1 MFQYTNTIVLN
12 SLKDV
17 TTGLDK
23 FVERTIDGQP
33 ALDVRRVNLF
43 KKLNVSKMYKRAAS
57 DPVIGNVSFKMTQQD
72 AGIYRI
78 KLYMRLSGSQNSYYA
93 NDFVFKGKPLVYE
106 FRIASNSTTGANV
119 AAEAKRVIDKIQTL
133 YGDKWIKTRVD
144 EDVLTISGTDE
155 YQLFTEA
162 KLQKLNASANSALTN
177 EVFEDIAEGTIVPCR
192 EGFGTYTHILKDLR
206 LPTIESRRFEAVNQ
220 EELPIPGMKYNQYTI
235 YYKVDRG
242 LFGGAALGQQV
253 TSVTTHVFYV
263 LESISETFETMLSK
277 LGTIT
282 EEEKP
287 IKIESGVEDKSTT
300 TNSGQTHTITPTLK
314 NVNPNTV
321 DDSTLAW
328 VDAQTDADWIT
339 VVPGEANVQLTAG
352 NNDSGADRTAEVNVK
367 VKNEA
372 GAVASKKIKVT
383 QQHGA

>member
-33 ALDVRRVNLF
+33 ALDIRRVNLF
-43 KKLNVSKMYKRAAS
+43 KKPNVSKMYKRTAS

-78 KLYMRLSGSQNSYYA
+78 KLYMRLSGRQNSYYA

-106 FRIASNSTTGANV
+106 FRITSNSTSGANV

-133 YGDKWIKTRVD
+133 YGDKWIKTHVD
-144 EDVLTISGTDE
+144 NDVLTISGTDE

-162 KLQKLNASANSALTN
+162 RLQKLNMAAANALTN

-253 TSVTTHVFYV
+253 TSMTTHVFYV
-263 LESISETFETMLSK
+263 LEQISAQFEAMLSK

-287 IKIESGVEDKSTT
+287 IKIASGVDDQPTT

-314 NVNPNTV
+314 DVNANTT
-321 DDSTLAW
+321 DDSTVAW
-328 VDAQTDADWIT
+328 VDAQADADWIT
-339 VVPGEANVQLTAG
+339 VVPGASEVQLTAG
-352 NNDSGADRTAEVNVK
+352 NNDSGAERSAMVNVK
-367 VKNEA
+367 VKNKA
-372 GAVASKKIKVT
+372 GAVAAKDIKVT
-383 QQHGA
+383 QQNG

>member
-23 FVERTIDGQP
+23 IVERTIDGNP
-33 ALDVRRVNLF
+33 ALDIRRVNVY
-43 KKLNVSKMYKRAAS
+43 KKDNVSKMYKRAAS

-106 FRIASNSTTGANV
+106 FRITSNSTSGANV

-144 EDVLTISGTDE
+144 DDVLTISGTDE

-162 KLQKLNASANSALTN
+162 RLQKLNMAANNALTN
-177 EVFEDIAEGTIVPCR
+177 EVFEDIAQGTIVPCR

-253 TSVTTHVFYV
+253 TSMTTHVFYV
-263 LESISETFETMLSK
+263 LESISGEFETMLKK
-277 LGTIT
+277 LGSLV

-287 IKIESGVEDKSTT
+287 IKIESGVDDQATT
-300 TNSGQTHTITPTLK
+300 TNTGQTHTITPTLK
-314 NVNPNTV
+314 DVNSATT
-321 DDSTLAW
+321 DDSTVAW
-328 VDAQTDADWIT
+328 ADAQTDADWIT
-339 VVPGEANVQLTAG
+339 VIPGASNVQLKAG
-352 NNDSGADRTAEVNVK
+352 NNDSGAERSAMVNVK
-367 VKNEA
+367 VKNKA
-372 GAVASKKIKVT
+372 GAVAAKDIKVT
-383 QQHGA
+383 QQHG

>member
-43 KKLNVSKMYKRAAS
+43 KKPNVSKMYKRAAS
-57 DPVIGNVSFKMTQQD
+57 DPVIGNVSFKMVQQD

-106 FRIASNSTTGANV
+106 FRITSNSTTGANV

-144 EDVLTISGTDE
+144 DDVLTISGTDE

-263 LESISETFETMLSK
+263 LESISDTFETMIKK
-277 LGTIT
+277 LGTLT

-287 IKIESGVEDKSTT
+287 IKIESGVDDQGTT
-300 TNSGQTHTITPTLK
+300 TNTGQTHTITPTLK
-314 NVNPNTV
+314 DVNPATT

-328 VDAQTDADWIT
+328 ADAQTDADWIT
-339 VVPGEANVQLTAG
+339 VIPSASNVQLKAG
-352 NNDSGADRTAEVNVK
+352 NNDSGAERSTTVNVK
-367 VKNEA
+367 VKNKA
-372 GAVASKKIKVT
+372 GAVASKNIKVT
-383 QQHGA
+383 QQNE

>member
-23 FVERTIDGQP
+23 IVERTIDGNP
-33 ALDVRRVNLF
+33 ALDIRRVNVY
-43 KKLNVSKMYKRAAS
+43 KKDNVSKMYKRAAS
-57 DPVIGNVSFKMTQQD
+57 DPVIGNISFKMTQQD

-106 FRIASNSTTGANV
+106 FRITSNSTSGANV

-144 EDVLTISGTDE
+144 DDVLTISGTDE

-162 KLQKLNASANSALTN
+162 RLQKLNMAANNALTN
-177 EVFEDIAEGTIVPCR
+177 EVFEDIAQGTIVPCR

-253 TSVTTHVFYV
+253 TSMTTHVFYV
-263 LESISETFETMLSK
+263 LESISGEFETMLKK
-277 LGTIT
+277 LGSLV

-287 IKIESGVEDKSTT
+287 IKIASGVDDQATT
-300 TNSGQTHTITPTLK
+300 TNTGQTHTITPTLK
-314 NVNPNTV
+314 DVNSATT
-321 DDSTLAW
+321 DDSTVAW
-328 VDAQTDADWIT
+328 ADAQTDADWIT
-339 VVPGEANVQLTAG
+339 VIPGASNVQLKAG
-352 NNDSGADRTAEVNVK
+352 NNDSGAERSAMVNVK
-367 VKNEA
+367 VKNKA
-372 GAVASKKIKVT
+372 GAVAAKDIKVT
-383 QQHGA
+383 QQHE

>member
-43 KKLNVSKMYKRAAS
+43 KKPNVSKMFKRVAS

-106 FRIASNSTTGANV
+106 FRIASNTTPGANV

-144 EDVLTISGTDE
+144 GDVLTISGTDE

-162 KLQKLNASANSALTN
+162 KLQKLNTAADNALTN
-177 EVFEDIAEGTIVPCR
+177 EVFEDIAEGTIVPCK

-253 TSVTTHVFYV
+253 TSMTTHVFYV

-287 IKIESGVEDKSTT
+287 IKIDSGVDDQPTT
-300 TNSGQTHTITPTLK
+300 TNSGQTHTITPSLK
-314 NVNPNTV
+314 DVNPNTE

-328 VDAQTDADWIT
+328 ADAQTDADWIT
-339 VVPGEANVQLTAG
+339 VVPSESNVQLTAG
-352 NNDSGADRTAEVNVK
+352 NNDSGAERSATVNVK
-367 VKNEA
+367 VKNKA
-372 GAVASKKIKVT
+372 GAVAAKNIKVT
-383 QQHGA
+383 QQN

>member
-12 SLKDV
+12 SLKDA

-23 FVERTIDGQP
+23 IVARTVDGAD
-33 ALDVRRVNLF
+33 ALDIRRVNLY
-43 KKLNVSKMYKRAAS
+43 KKANVSKIYKRAAS
-57 DPVIGNVSFKMTQQD
+57 DPVIGNVSFKMEQRD

-106 FRIASNSTTGANV
+106 FRIASNSTPGATV

-133 YGDKWIKTRVD
+133 YGDKWIKTSVSD
-144 EDVLTISGTDE
+144 DVLTISGTDE

-162 KLQKLNASANSALTN
+162 KLQKLNVAANNALTN

-192 EGFGTYTHILKDLR
+192 EGFGTYTHIIKDFR

-242 LFGGAALGQQV
+242 LFGGAAVGQQV

-263 LESISETFETMLSK
+263 LESIAEQFETLLAK
-277 LGTIT
+277 LGSIT
-282 EEEKP
+282 PEEKP
-287 IKIESGVEDKSTT
+287 IAIASGVDDQPTT

-314 NVNPNTV
+314 DVNPDTE

-328 VDAQTDADWIT
+328 ADAQTDADWIK
-339 VVPGEANVQLTAG
+339 VVPSASNVKLTAD
-352 NNDSGADRTAEVNVK
+352 NNDSGAERSAMVNVK
-367 VKNEA
+367 VKNRA
-372 GAVASKKIKVT
+372 GAVAAKNIKVT
-383 QQHGA
+383 QQNA

>member
-43 KKLNVSKMYKRAAS
+43 KKPNVSKMYKRAAS

-144 EDVLTISGTDE
+144 DDVLTISGTDE

-263 LESISETFETMLSK
+263 LESISDAFETMIKK
-277 LGTIT
+277 LGTLT

-287 IKIESGVEDKSTT
+287 IKIESGVDDQGTT
-300 TNSGQTHTITPTLK
+300 TNTGQTHTITPTLK
-314 NVNPNTV
+314 DVNPATT
-321 DDSTLAW
+321 DDSTLVWA
-328 VDAQTDADWIT
+328 DAQTDADWIT
-339 VVPGEANVQLTAG
+339 VIPSASNVQLKAG
-352 NNDSGADRTAEVNVK
+352 NNDSGAERSATVNVK
-367 VKNEA
+367 VKNKA
-372 GAVASKKIKVT
+372 GAVASKNIKVT
-383 QQHGA
+383 QQNE

>member
-23 FVERTIDGQP
+23 IVLRTIDGAD
-33 ALDVRRVNLF
+33 ALDIRRVNLF
-43 KKLNVSKMYKRAAS
+43 KKANVSKMYKRAAS
-57 DPVIGNVSFKMTQQD
+57 DPVIGNVSFKMTEQN

-106 FRIASNSTTGANV
+106 FRITSNSTAGADV

-133 YGDKWIKTRVD
+133 YGDKWIKTSVSD
-144 EDVLTISGTDE
+144 DVLTISGTDG

-162 KLQKLNASANSALTN
+162 KLQKLNTAANSALTN

-253 TSVTTHVFYV
+253 TSMTTHVFYV
-263 LESISETFETMLSK
+263 LESISDTFETMIKK
-277 LGTIT
+277 LGTLT

-287 IKIESGVEDKSTT
+287 IKIESGVDDQPTT

-314 NVNPNTV
+314 DVNPDTE

-328 VDAQTDADWIT
+328 ADAQTDADWIK
-339 VVPGEANVQLTAG
+339 VVPSALNVQLTAG
-352 NNDSGADRTAEVNVK
+352 NNDSGAERSAMVNVK
-367 VKNEA
+367 VKNKA
-372 GAVASKKIKVT
+372 GAVAAKNIKVT
-383 QQHGA
+383 QQNA

>member
-23 FVERTIDGQP
+23 FIERTIDGQP

-43 KKLNVSKMYKRAAS
+43 KKPNVSKMYKRAAS

-144 EDVLTISGTDE
+144 DDVLTISGTDE

-263 LESISETFETMLSK
+263 LESISDAFETMIKK
-277 LGTIT
+277 LGTLT

-287 IKIESGVEDKSTT
+287 IKIESGVDDQGTT
-300 TNSGQTHTITPTLK
+300 TNTGQTHTITPTLK
-314 NVNPNTV
+314 DVNPATT
-321 DDSTLAW
+321 DDSTLVWA
-328 VDAQTDADWIT
+328 DAQTDANWIT
-339 VVPGEANVQLTAG
+339 VIPSASNVQLKAG
-352 NNDSGADRTAEVNVK
+352 NNDSGAERSATVNVK
-367 VKNEA
+367 VKNKA
-372 GAVASKKIKVT
+372 GAVASKNIKVT
-383 QQHGA
+383 QQNE

>member
-23 FVERTIDGQP
+23 FVERTIDGQA
-33 ALDVRRVNLF
+33 ALDVRRVNVF
-43 KKLNVSKMYKRAAS
+43 KKANVSKMYKRAAS

-106 FRIASNSTTGANV
+106 FRIASNSTSGANV

-144 EDVLTISGTDE
+144 NDVLTISGTDE

-162 KLQKLNASANSALTN
+162 RLQKLNMAANNPLTN

-253 TSVTTHVFYV
+253 TSMTTHVFYV
-263 LESISETFETMLSK
+263 LESISDAFETMIKK
-277 LGTIT
+277 LGTLT

-287 IKIESGVEDKSTT
+287 IKIESGVDDQGTT
-300 TNSGQTHTITPTLK
+300 THTGQTHTITPTLK
-314 NVNPNTV
+314 DINSATT
-321 DDSTLAW
+321 DDSTVAW
-328 VDAQTDADWIT
+328 ADAQTDADWIT
-339 VVPGEANVQLTAG
+339 VVPSASNVQLTAG
-352 NNDSGADRTAEVNVK
+352 NNDSGAERNAMVNVK
-367 VKNEA
+367 VKNKA
-372 GAVASKKIKVT
+372 GAVASKNIKVT
-383 QQHGA
+383 QQNE

>member
-106 FRIASNSTTGANV
+106 FRITSNSTTGANV
-119 AAEAKRVIDKIQTL
+119 ATEAKRVIDKIQTL

-144 EDVLTISGTDE
+144 DDVLTISGTDE

-263 LESISETFETMLSK
+263 LESISDTFETMIKK
-277 LGTIT
+277 LGTLT

-287 IKIESGVEDKSTT
+287 IKIASGVDDQGTT
-300 TNSGQTHTITPTLK
+300 TNTGQTHTITPTLK
-314 NVNPNTV
+314 DVNPATT

-328 VDAQTDADWIT
+328 ADAQTDADWIT
-339 VVPGEANVQLTAG
+339 VIPSASNVQLKAG
-352 NNDSGADRTAEVNVK
+352 NNDSGAERSATVNVK
-367 VKNEA
+367 VKNKA
-372 GAVASKKIKVT
+372 GAVASKNIKVT
-383 QQHGA
+383 QQNE

>member
-23 FVERTIDGQP
+23 FVERTVDGQP

-43 KKLNVSKMYKRAAS
+43 KKANISKMYKRAAS

-106 FRIASNSTTGANV
+106 FRIASNSTTAANV

-133 YGDKWIKTRVD
+133 YGDKWIKTSVD
-144 EDVLTISGTDE
+144 NDVLTISGTDE

-162 KLQKLNASANSALTN
+162 KLQKLNAAANSALTN

-253 TSVTTHVFYV
+253 TSMTTHVFYV
-263 LESISETFETMLSK
+263 LESISDAFETMIKK
-277 LGTIT
+277 LGTLT

-287 IKIESGVEDKSTT
+287 IKIESGVEDQPTT
-300 TNSGQTHTITPTLK
+300 TNTGQTHTITPVLK
-314 NVNPNTV
+314 DVNPDTEN
-321 DDSTLAW
+321 DSTLAW
-328 VDAQTDADWIT
+328 ADAQTDAEWIT
-339 VVPGEANVQLTAG
+339 VVPSESNVQLTAG
-352 NNDSGADRTAEVNVK
+352 NNDSGAERSAMVNVK
-367 VKNEA
+367 VKNKA
-372 GAVASKKIKVT
+372 GAVAAKNIKVT
-383 QQHGA
+383 QQNA

>member
-43 KKLNVSKMYKRAAS
+43 KKPNISKMYKRAAS

-144 EDVLTISGTDE
+144 DDVLTISGTDE

-263 LESISETFETMLSK
+263 LESISDAFETMIKK
-277 LGTIT
+277 LGTLT

-287 IKIESGVEDKSTT
+287 IKIESGVDDQGTT
-300 TNSGQTHTITPTLK
+300 TNTGQTHTITPTLK
-314 NVNPNTV
+314 DVNPATT
-321 DDSTLAW
+321 DDSTLVWA
-328 VDAQTDADWIT
+328 DAQTDADWIT
-339 VVPGEANVQLTAG
+339 VIPSASNVQLKAG
-352 NNDSGADRTAEVNVK
+352 NNDSGAERSATVNVK
-367 VKNEA
+367 VKNKA
-372 GAVASKKIKVT
+372 GAVASKNIKVT
-383 QQHGA
+383 QQNE

>member
-12 SLKDV
+12 SLKDA

-23 FVERTIDGQP
+23 IVARTVDGAD
-33 ALDVRRVNLF
+33 ALDIRRVNLY
-43 KKLNVSKMYKRAAS
+43 KKANVSKIYKGAAS
-57 DPVIGNVSFKMTQQD
+57 DPVIGNVSFKMAQQD

-106 FRIASNSTTGANV
+106 FRITSNSTAGADV

-133 YGDKWIKTRVD
+133 YGDKWIKTSVSD
-144 EDVLTISGTDE
+144 DVLTISGTDE

-162 KLQKLNASANSALTN
+162 KLQKLNVAANNALTN

-192 EGFGTYTHILKDLR
+192 EGFGTYTHIIKDFR

-242 LFGGAALGQQV
+242 LFGGAAVGQQV

-263 LESISETFETMLSK
+263 LESIAGQFETLLAK
-277 LGTIT
+277 LGSIT
-282 EEEKP
+282 SEEKP
-287 IKIESGVEDKSTT
+287 IAIASGVDDQPTT

-314 NVNPNTV
+314 DVNPDTE

-328 VDAQTDADWIT
+328 ADAQTDADWIK
-339 VVPGEANVQLTAG
+339 VVPSASNVKLTAD
-352 NNDSGADRTAEVNVK
+352 NNDSGAERSAMVNVK
-367 VKNEA
+367 VKNRA
-372 GAVASKKIKVT
+372 GAVAAKNIKVT
-383 QQHGA
+383 QQNA

>member
-23 FVERTIDGQP
+23 VVERTIDGNP
-33 ALDVRRVNLF
+33 ALDVRRVNVY
-43 KKLNVSKMYKRAAS
+43 KKDNVSKMYKRAAS

-106 FRIASNSTTGANV
+106 FRIASNSTSGANV

-144 EDVLTISGTDE
+144 DDVLTISGTDE

-162 KLQKLNASANSALTN
+162 RLQKLNMAANNALTN
-177 EVFEDIAEGTIVPCR
+177 EVFEDIAQGTIVPCR

-253 TSVTTHVFYV
+253 TSMTTHVFYV
-263 LESISETFETMLSK
+263 LESISGAFETMLKK
-277 LGTIT
+277 LGTLT

-287 IKIESGVEDKSTT
+287 IKIESGVDNQDTT
-300 TNSGQTHTITPTLK
+300 TNTGQTHTITPTLK
-314 NVNPNTV
+314 DVNTLTT
-321 DDSTLAW
+321 DDSTVAW
-328 VDAQTDADWIT
+328 ADAQTDADWIT
-339 VVPGEANVQLTAG
+339 VVPGESNVQLKAG
-352 NNDSGADRTAEVNVK
+352 NNDSGAERSAMVNVK
-367 VKNEA
+367 VKNKA
-372 GAVASKKIKVT
+372 GAVAAKDIKVT
-383 QQHGA
+383 QQNA

>member
-43 KKLNVSKMYKRAAS
+43 KKPNVSKMYKRVAS
-57 DPVIGNVSFKMTQQD
+57 DPVIGNVSFKMVQQD

-106 FRIASNSTTGANV
+106 FRITSNSTTGANV

-144 EDVLTISGTDE
+144 DDVLTISGTDE

-263 LESISETFETMLSK
+263 LESISDTFETMIKK
-277 LGTIT
+277 LGTLT

-287 IKIESGVEDKSTT
+287 IKIESGVDDQGTT
-300 TNSGQTHTITPTLK
+300 TNTGQTHTITPTLK
-314 NVNPNTV
+314 DVNPATT

-328 VDAQTDADWIT
+328 ADAQTDADWIT
-339 VVPGEANVQLTAG
+339 VIPSASNVQLKAG
-352 NNDSGADRTAEVNVK
+352 NNDSGAERSATVNVK
-367 VKNEA
+367 VKNKA
-372 GAVASKKIKVT
+372 GAVASKNIKVT
-383 QQHGA
+383 QQNE